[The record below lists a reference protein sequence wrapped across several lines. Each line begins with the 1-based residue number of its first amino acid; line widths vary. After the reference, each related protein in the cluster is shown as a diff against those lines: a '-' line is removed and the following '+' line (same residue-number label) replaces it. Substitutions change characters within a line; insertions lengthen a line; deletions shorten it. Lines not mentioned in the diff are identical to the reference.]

1 MMLML
6 IVIITL
12 ANDADMEMMFTTVM
26 KMMFATVPGCVTADR
41 ALRVQHAGP
50 FGAVNV
56 W

>member
-41 ALRVQHAGP
+41 ALRVQRAGP